1 MLMMERPSHGLGDGS
16 QGFDRELLSR
26 ERLSR
31 ENSSFRLAQHETG
44 QASKQD
50 PSCLRRSSTPS
61 QASRGEVSDF
71 PGASSL
77 ITLSGEPL
85 ISGSQSNIRS
95 SRPFQMP
102 DLYSMSP
109 TTRRSS
115 MRVSNA
121 LLTNTSPMQ
130 HPPERAVPKIPS
142 MRLDS
147 SMQML
152 LKGQGQS
159 VDRAKDKDFE
169 LDMNLPFPAKLHYI
183 LSNPKYQDL
192 IAWLPHGRAWRI
204 LKPKAFEKR
213 VIPKLF
219 RSAKYASFMRQV
231 SLHG

>member
-1 MLMMERPSHGLGDGS
+1 MMERPSHSLGDGP
-16 QGFDRELLSR
+16 QGFDRELLTR
-26 ERLSR
+26 GRLSG
-31 ENSSFRLAQHETG
+31 ENSLHLPQHEIG
-44 QASKQD
+44 QSSKQD
-50 PSCLRRSSTPS
+50 TSCLRRSSASS

-71 PGASSL
+71 PSASGL

-85 ISGSQSNIRS
+85 MSGGQQSTVRT

-102 DLYSMSP
+102 DLYSMPSSASR
-109 TTRRSS
+109 TS
-115 MRVSNA
+115 MRISNA
-121 LLTNTSPMQ
+121 LLTNTSPAQ
-130 HPPERAVPKIPS
+130 HPPERAIPNIPS
-142 MRLDS
+142 MRLDP

-152 LKGQGQS
+152 LKGQS

-231 SLHG
+231 SSHLQT